1 MITFQAAEIL
11 LEHGANPNQK
21 DQKQRT
27 ALEEADDEKMKDL
40 LRSYGAV
47 ETSNGD
53 EIDSTA
59 AGMHVSITFWFIQV
73 YVSA

>member
-1 MITFQAAEIL
+1 MITFQAAETL

-27 ALEEADDEKMKDL
+27 AVEEADDEKMKDL

-53 EIDSTA
+53 EIGSTVP
-59 AGMHVSITFWFIQV
+59 GTRVSTTFCLIEV

>member
-1 MITFQAAEIL
+1 MITFQAAETL

-53 EIDSTA
+53 EIGSTA
-59 AGMHVSITFWFIQV
+59 AGTHISITFCFIEV

>member
-1 MITFQAAEIL
+1 MITFQAAETL

-21 DQKQRT
+21 DQKQGT
-27 ALEEADDEKMKDL
+27 ALEEADDEKTKDL
-40 LRSYGAV
+40 LRSYGAA

-53 EIDSTA
+53 EIGSTA
-59 AGMHVSITFWFIQV
+59 PGTHVSTTFCLTEV